1 MEKLKRPWL
10 CLILNIITGGFF
22 TFYIAY
28 KLDIYDKKA
37 WYYNWYYWVL
47 AFFFGIIPGFIML
60 AVFNIYIS
68 CLVCKKLN
76 VPGREIYMY
85 PYPWIICL
93 IVPFLGWTLFILLY
107 IYVHTWY
114 IFKMK

>member
-1 MEKLKRPWL
+1 MGKLKRPWL

-60 AVFNIYIS
+60 VVFNIYIS
-68 CLVCKKLN
+68 CFVCEKLN

-93 IVPFLGWTLFILLY
+93 IVPFLGWMLFILLY